1 VSCEEDFRLY
11 IEQGKGRKIFF
22 SSKTVAAESQQQ
34 QNEEEPSIEVVH
46 MDAEEAEHR
55 CDRKCRKG

>member
-22 SSKTVAAESQQQ
+22 SSKTIENQPV
-34 QNEEEPSIEVVH
+34 QNEEEAATVH
-46 MDAEEAEHR
+46 EIPMDSEETAEHK
-55 CDRKCRKG
+55 CDRRCRKG